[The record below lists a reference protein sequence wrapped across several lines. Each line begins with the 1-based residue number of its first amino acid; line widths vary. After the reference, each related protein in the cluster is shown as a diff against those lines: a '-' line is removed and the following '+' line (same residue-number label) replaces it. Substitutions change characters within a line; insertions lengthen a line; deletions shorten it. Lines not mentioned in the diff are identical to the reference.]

1 MTLVGADRDL
11 LEAAFRLAERGS
23 AGASP
28 NPMVGAI
35 VAKDGRVVGAGWH
48 RRAGEPH
55 AEVVALHAAG
65 EAARGATLYV
75 TLEPCSHV
83 GRTGP
88 CADAVVGAGIRR
100 VVAGAT
106 DANPAISG
114 EGFRK
119 LEQAGIEVVR
129 DAAPARD
136 ERLNEAFRT
145 FVTKGR
151 PFVTLKMATSLD
163 GKTATSTGHSR
174 WISGEGS
181 RATVQLLREQHDAL
195 AVGIGTVMQDDPR
208 LSRRLGWRSE
218 PPLVRVVFDRT
229 LRLPLHARLFEDR
242 APVVVVTM
250 DPPEPVAARG
260 LERRGAEVMP
270 VADGAVGLADA
281 LSRLARRG
289 IASVLLEGGPALA
302 ASFVA
307 AGLVDRWI
315 GFVAPIL
322 VGGDHAPGA
331 IGGAGVRSLEVA
343 PRLASVEVD
352 RIGRDVVLTGRL
364 A

>member
-1 MTLVGADRDL
+1 LSLGVADREL
-11 LEAAFRLAERGS
+11 LDAAFRLAERGR

-28 NPMVGAI
+28 NPMVGA
-35 VAKDGRVVGAGWH
+35 VVVKDGKIVGSGWH
-48 RRAGEPH
+48 RKAGEPH
-55 AEVVALHAAG
+55 AEILALQAAG
-65 EAARGATLYV
+65 ESARGATLYV

-88 CADAVVGAGIRR
+88 CADAVIAAGIRR
-100 VVAGAT
+100 VVAAAT

-119 LEQAGIEVVR
+119 LEQAGIDLLR
-129 DAAPARD
+129 DADPARD
-136 ERLNEAFRT
+136 ERLNETFRT
-145 FVTKGR
+145 FVTAGR

-208 LSRRLGWRSE
+208 LSRRLGWRAD
-218 PPLVRVVFDRT
+218 PPLLRVIFDRT
-229 LRLPLHARLFEDR
+229 LRLPLHARLFQDPS
-242 APVVVVTM
+242 PVIVVTM
-250 DPPEPVAARG
+250 DPPEAVAVRG
-260 LERRGAEVMP
+260 LERRGVEVMA
-270 VADGAVGLADA
+270 VADGAPGIADA

-289 IASVLLEGGPALA
+289 VSSMLLEGGPALA

-307 AGLVDRWI
+307 ARLVDRWV

-331 IGGAGVRSLEVA
+331 IGGAGVRDLDLA
-343 PRLASVEVD
+343 PRLTSVEVD
-352 RIGRDVVLTGRL
+352 RIGRDVVLTGRI